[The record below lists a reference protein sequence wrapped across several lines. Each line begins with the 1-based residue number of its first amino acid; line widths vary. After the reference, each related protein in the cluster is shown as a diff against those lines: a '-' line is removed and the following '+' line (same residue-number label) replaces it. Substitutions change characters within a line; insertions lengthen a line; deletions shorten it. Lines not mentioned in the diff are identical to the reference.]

1 MRDAIW
7 AVRGR
12 AIANP
17 PWPGDVRS
25 LLFLCHANLCR
36 SPFAEQLAQ
45 QRLREVGLSHIACT
59 SAGFRINP
67 LVHPPEDAVAVAAR
81 YCVQMADH
89 QPVFVTLR
97 HVQVADAVFVMEA
110 RQWQLVRR
118 RWPARANRFF
128 LLPQLLAPDTSLGAW
143 DRLHIPDPY
152 GRGEAAFEQ
161 SYERIARAVDEIVAL
176 LGSQR
181 TGRYS
186 ASRL

>member
-1 MRDAIW
+1 MLDAIW
-7 AVRGR
+7 TVRGR
-12 AIANP
+12 GIANP
-17 PWPGDVRS
+17 AWPSGVRS

-36 SPFAEQLAQ
+36 SPFAERLAQ
-45 QRLREVGLSHIACT
+45 QRLRQAGLSHITCA

-67 LVHPPEDAVAVAAR
+67 LVRPPADAIAVAAR
-81 YCVQMADH
+81 YGVQLGDH

-97 HVQVADAVFVMEA
+97 HVQAADVVFVMEA
-110 RQWQLVRR
+110 RQWTLVRR
-118 RWPARANRFF
+118 RWPARADRLF
-128 LLPQLLAPDTSLGAW
+128 LLPQFLAPDTSLGAW

-161 SYERIARAVDEIVAL
+161 SYERIAQTIDEIVAL

-186 ASRL
+186 ASRV